1 MSVIGPGPA
10 HAAPPPGAPRCP
22 PPRSTCSAA
31 SSSSTTGARA
41 AAVSTGR
48 VAKASDRGPRE
59 WRNREGIPRAHWG
72 GRSPMRPRPGGGRIS
87 APPPAD
93 WQRDR
98 RAFEREPRRP
108 RAVNSG
114 PIRRIFGRPQPK
126 LHHPPRCLEPRRQ
139 MTRRH
144 RNPAANSHGCKG
156 GRRPSR
162 SGPAAPNVAPIARNP
177 RGEIGPRRSNVPR
190 RPRGAELRGQDPAV
204 HLAASSRPPPRS
216 TASSKPPGV
225 GVAPEAG
232 AASHPRGG
240 SSKAAMG
247 KPWEAGG
254 RVGGPPEA
262 QVPQRGVRGEKR
274 E

>member
-10 HAAPPPGAPRCP
+10 HAAPPPGAPRCL

-59 WRNREGIPRAHWG
+59 WRNREGIPRVHWG

-93 WQRDR
+93 RQRDR

-139 MTRRH
+139 MTRRR
-144 RNPAANSHGCKG
+144 RNPSADSRGCKG

-177 RGEIGPRRSNVPR
+177 RGQIGARRSNVPR
-190 RPRGAELRGQDPAV
+190 RPRGADLRGQDPAV
-204 HLAASSRPPPRS
+204 HLAASSRPRLDRPP
-216 TASSKPPGV
+216 
-225 GVAPEAG
+225 
-232 AASHPRGG
+232 AASHQGWVSRQRQARHRVLAGAPQRQPWG
-240 SSKAAMG
+240 SHG
-247 KPWEAGG
+247 KPGG
-254 RVGGPPEA
+254 GGGGHRRRRYRSVG
-262 QVPQRGVRGEKR
+262 
-274 E
+274 

>member
-1 MSVIGPGPA
+1 
-10 HAAPPPGAPRCP
+10 
-22 PPRSTCSAA
+22 
-31 SSSSTTGARA
+31 
-41 AAVSTGR
+41 
-48 VAKASDRGPRE
+48 
-59 WRNREGIPRAHWG
+59 
-72 GRSPMRPRPGGGRIS
+72 MRPRPGGGRIS

-139 MTRRH
+139 MTRRR
-144 RNPAANSHGCKG
+144 RNPAANSRGCKG

-177 RGEIGPRRSNVPR
+177 RGEISARRSNVPR
-190 RPRGAELRGQDPAV
+190 RPRGADLRGQDPAV

-254 RVGGPPEA
+254 RGGWPPEA
-262 QVPQRGVRGEKR
+262 QVPQRGVRGERRGGR
-274 E
+274 EAQGYPEPEGRATPSPQSPPLPPPRTRGERAPPGARASVCVCVCDSVLQTLGQRQDVSNPPN